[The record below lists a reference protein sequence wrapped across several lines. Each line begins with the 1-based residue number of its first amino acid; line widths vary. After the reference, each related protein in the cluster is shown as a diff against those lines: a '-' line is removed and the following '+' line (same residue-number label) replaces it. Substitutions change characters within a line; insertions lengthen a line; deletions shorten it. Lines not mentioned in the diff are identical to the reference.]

1 MRILVAEDDFISRK
15 LLVTTLIQFGHEVV
29 SYDNGGDAWKAFQET
44 PFRVVVSDWL
54 MPSLDGLDFCR
65 NVRAHGSDEYTYF
78 ILLTANVHGKETYIE
93 AMEAGIDDFLPKPL
107 DRDQIWMR
115 LRVAERILGYTHQI
129 SQLEA
134 MLPICSYCKRI
145 RQDDDYWQQV
155 EIYLQKHVG
164 TSFSHGVCPSCY
176 DSVVIPQLERLKA
189 IYPQNSV

>member
-29 SYDNGGDAWKAFQET
+29 AYENGRDAWKAYQEN

-65 NVRAHGSDEYTYF
+65 NVRASGSDEYTYF
-78 ILLTANVHGKETYIE
+78 ILLTANVHGKETYLE

-115 LRVAERILGYTHQI
+115 LRVAERILGYTRQI

-155 EIYLQKHVG
+155 ELYIRQNMG
-164 TSFSHGVCPSCY
+164 TNLSHGVCPSCY
-176 DSVVIPQLERLKA
+176 ESVVIPQLEDLKEL
-189 IYPQNSV
+189 YPQGNA